1 MVLPLSRRRVDH
13 VSVRSHTLAL
23 ASHQNPTNHVSPTP
37 AAAASTS
44 RVFSPYTSPPPHG
57 FPHHTLRRRCMFL
70 PFFARCFHQICP
82 PALEATTVSSASAD
96 ASTLA
101 SAPSQRSPEGS
112 RLLMASEGRMTASST
127 HRNSSIPLV
136 DGVVFANRFSMFSI
150 HFSQIW
156 ANRDRYCAPNPD
168 DDLVTGYDD
177 RDMVVENL
185 RKLCVHASP
194 TPSVTPGCG
203 GTTPPITTSAAP

>member
-1 MVLPLSRRRVDH
+1 
-13 VSVRSHTLAL
+13 
-23 ASHQNPTNHVSPTP
+23 
-37 AAAASTS
+37 
-44 RVFSPYTSPPPHG
+44 
-57 FPHHTLRRRCMFL
+57 MFL

-82 PALEATTVSSASAD
+82 PALEATTVPSASAD

-101 SAPSQRSPEGS
+101 SEPSKRYTEVS